1 VTPGG
6 RVTERTRLTLRRR
19 VAAFVLLF
27 AALACWC
34 APAPAYAFGKN
45 KIVYEKFNW
54 KYYKAPHF
62 DVYYYPEEEPLLPN
76 IVSYAESQYA
86 RLSQILDHEIKFR
99 IPLIYYKTH
108 VEFEQTN
115 IVLEF
120 LPEFVG
126 AFAEPI
132 EHRMV
137 IPADEPPDKLYAL
150 IGHELTHVFEFS
162 ILFQESLS
170 RAFRSTVPQWV
181 MEGLASHLGKDEDS
195 LDRMIIRDAV
205 VNGLIPPIHRVQN
218 INFLIYRYGQAAFD
232 FIEQSYGSEG
242 VRNFLWEFRKS
253 LLANNISKPIRDA
266 FGIEPDEFDRQFK
279 KYLQRKY
286 LPTLLDKKEAEDYG
300 KEITARDKRD
310 VDRDRE
316 YVTFSPAL
324 SPSGELIAA
333 MTSRY
338 EDLDVVLISAK
349 DGKIFRNLTKGFTNK
364 YEHPVYGAFS
374 GKKDL
379 TWSPEG
385 DRVAF
390 FGRRENERVLLIY
403 DALKGNLDKMI
414 SIPEVDDELSPAWS
428 PDGKQVAF
436 EGNSRGQVD
445 IFTIDIETRKV
456 ANLTQDEYYDANP
469 AWSSDG
475 TQILYNRRINASAKV
490 FLLDVTDPTRKVQLT
505 FGDSLDLQP
514 SFARDSKTVYYASD
528 ADGGIFNLYALSLDS
543 GEVRRYTDVV
553 GGVFTPLELPG
564 EGGKPSIAFTYY
576 GRGLFRLFRMTP
588 GQPESI
594 IRPEDQA
601 KEPAELV
608 PFQAPLQLT
617 LDDKNHKNYDKLTFH
632 MENAPSVLVGV
643 ADDGTILS
651 NASIALSDLLGD
663 HRMFFNFT
671 SVSTYSNFS
680 FDYLN
685 LKRRWQWNSYAF
697 DFRDYY
703 VTFAGNSLQTRQ
715 STRNT
720 GAGIGIAYPFN
731 KYYRIG
737 AGIAWLDR
745 SIDRPV
751 DSFTFATLSEKGPLL
766 NWNLSGDTTRYKEFG
781 PYHGQ
786 RFELR
791 QGYAPYVSASGDT
804 DLLQSGTYLD
814 TLLDYRLYRK
824 ITSRSLFALRWV
836 ARISSGDGYSIYSFG
851 GLNTLRGY
859 DYREFFGSR
868 TSFVNLEYR
877 FPLVDAL
884 AFPIGIIRDIRGFL
898 FLDIGANS
906 FSGEDY
912 YHSQLGFELNPV
924 TNGKIDTTSYFPGT
938 NRKFQFWDSKND
950 KLGDGRASYG
960 FGFNFFLGPFQL
972 TWSYAHQFE
981 NTVEGLEC
989 FNPPLC
995 TSVGDRIRVDDPFH
1009 KKGLISTFFIA
1020 TEF

>member
-1 VTPGG
+1 VT
-6 RVTERTRLTLRRR
+6 RHRARRIAP
-19 VAAFVLLF
+19 AAVLL
-27 AALACWC
+27 AALAALC
-34 APAPAYAFGKN
+34 APAPAFAFGKN
-45 KIVYEKFNW
+45 KIVYEKFDW
-54 KYYKAPHF
+54 KYYKSPHF
-62 DVYYYPEEEPLLPN
+62 DVYYYSEEKALLQQM
-76 IVSYAESQYA
+76 VSYAESQYA

-115 IVLEF
+115 ITLDFV
-120 LPEFVG
+120 PEFVG
-126 AFAEPI
+126 AFAEPL
-132 EHRMV
+132 EHRV
-137 IPADEPPDKLYAL
+137 VLPVDEPPDKLYAL

-170 RAFRSTVPQWV
+170 RAFRSTVPPWI
-181 MEGLASHLGKDEDS
+181 MEGLASHLGQDEDS

-205 VNGLIPPIHRVQN
+205 VNGLIPPMHRVQN
-218 INFLIYRYGQAAFD
+218 LNFLIYRYGQAAFD
-232 FIEQSYGSEG
+232 FIEQSFGVEG
-242 VRNFLWEFRKS
+242 VRNFIWEFRKS

-310 VDRDRE
+310 VDRERE
-316 YVTFSPAL
+316 WVTFSPAL

-338 EDLDVVLISAK
+338 QDLDVVLISAK

-364 YEHPVYGAFS
+364 YEYPVYGAFS

-390 FGRRENERVLLIY
+390 FGRRENERALLIY
-403 DALKGNLDKMI
+403 DAIHGELDKMI

-428 PDGKQVAF
+428 PDGRTIAF
-436 EGNSRGQVD
+436 EGNSGGQVD
-445 IFTIDIETRKV
+445 IFTIDLETRKV

-469 AWSSDG
+469 AWSADG
-475 TQILYNRRINASAKV
+475 DQILYNRRINASAKV
-490 FLLDVTDPTRKVQLT
+490 FLLDVADPSRKVQLT

-514 SFARDSKTVYYASD
+514 AFGRDGKTVYYASD
-528 ADGGIFNLYALSLDS
+528 ADGGIFNLYDLSLEN
-543 GEVRRYTDVV
+543 GEVRRFTDVV
-553 GGVFTPLELPG
+553 GGVFTPLELPA

-594 IRPEDQA
+594 VRPEDQA

-608 PFQAPLQLT
+608 PFHAPLQLT
-617 LDDKNHKNYDKLTFH
+617 LDDKNHLDYKKLTYH
-632 MENAPSVLVGV
+632 LESSPSVLVGV

-663 HRMFFNFT
+663 HRMFFNFQ

-685 LKRRWQWNSYAF
+685 LKRRWQWNTYAL

-703 VTFAGNSLQTRQ
+703 VTLSGNNLQTRQ
-715 STRNT
+715 ASRYTS
-720 GAGIGIAYPFN
+720 AGVGIAYPFN
-731 KYYRIG
+731 RYYRIG
-737 AGIAWLDR
+737 TGIGYLNQTT
-745 SIDRPV
+745 DRPV
-751 DSFTFATLSEKGPLL
+751 DAFTFASFSTSGAVL
-766 NWNLSGDTTRYKEFG
+766 NWSLSGDTTRYKEFG

-786 RFELR
+786 RYELR
-791 QGYAPYVSASGDT
+791 QIWVPMVRSSGFSSDY
-804 DLLQSGTYLD
+804 SGTHFD
-814 TLLDYRLYRK
+814 TLLDYRLYRRV
-824 ITSRSLFALRWV
+824 TSRSLFALRAV
-836 ARISSGDGYSIYSFG
+836 ARTSTGDGYSIYSFG

-859 DYREFFGSR
+859 EYREFFGSYA
-868 TSFVNLEYR
+868 SFVNLEYR

-898 FLDIGANS
+898 FFDVGSAWFGGDN
-906 FSGEDY
+906 F
-912 YHSQLGFELNPV
+912 YHPQLGYAIAPV
-924 TNGKIDTTSYFPGT
+924 VNGQVQPGFCFNCGPGEQAIT
-938 NRKFQFWDSKND
+938 RTFDFWDSRNN

-972 TWSYAHQFE
+972 TWSYAHQLD
-981 NTVEGLEC
+981 NTLEVC
-989 FNPPLC
+989 DFTTNC
-995 TSVGDRIRVDDPFH
+995 TPQDRYRIDDPYH
-1009 KKGLISTFFIA
+1009 KKGLISTFYIA
-1020 TEF
+1020 TDF